1 MREIK
6 LYWKWMLKYRR
17 KGKSWKIFE
26 KKRKAQKNAIIKV
39 NFKGR
44 LDIEMIRFN
53 QRNDNI

>member
-17 KGKSWKIFE
+17 KGRSWKIFE
-26 KKRKAQKNAIIKV
+26 KQRKAQKNKIVKI

-44 LDIEMIRFN
+44 LDVEMI
-53 QRNDNI
+53 